1 MTILSFCFLN
11 LKNHVNTHL
20 IVYRDATRIDDDN
33 ILGAQW
39 LPKTVATSTIA
50 FVLTLIQTQ
59 LTSTGAQK
67 LAV

>member
-20 IVYRDATRIDDDN
+20 MVYRDAMRIDDDN

-39 LPKTVATSTIA
+39 LPKTVTTSTIA
-50 FVLTLIQTQ
+50 FVLTIIQEQ